1 MTKKSVTA
9 LLLCICLVIGLFGC
23 NSEVK
28 TETEPGISEKN
39 NTVEEENTAETEKTT
54 ENKETVYAVEYANKI
69 FDNSYVHTINVEISD
84 EDWADLK
91 ANPTQK
97 TKYQVNVTID
107 GEKINDV
114 AIATKGNTSLSSIA
128 TNEDSDRYS
137 FKLTFGKYV
146 DGQTYYG
153 MKKLNLNNIYAD
165 ATYMKDYISYEI
177 FRAAG
182 VDASLTSYV
191 SLSINGEFFG
201 LYIAIENVD
210 ESYLGRTTDGE
221 GELYKPEN
229 DMLGNMGNMDGNDF
243 EMPENMQMPDGTS
256 MPDMT
261 NMQNGMQMPNNN
273 GGNTTPEGTA
283 PTNQQVAPDGTTV
296 PDMTNMQNDMQIP
309 EGTTMPDMNN
319 LPEGIELPDGFEMPE
334 GMEIP
339 GDFGGMMGFGSSTG
353 GAGLQYT
360 DDEISSYPDIFDN
373 SETDSDEEA
382 QKRVIA
388 ALKGLSE
395 GENLEN
401 YLDTESVIRYF
412 VAHNFVMNYDS
423 YTGTMLHNY
432 YLYENDGKLSMLPW
446 DYNLAFGAFMMSGD
460 SSANSIINYDIDNP
474 LSGSAT
480 DSRPMWSWIAD
491 NEEYL
496 SQYHEIYNELLTNY
510 FESGEFEVEIT
521 RVYEM
526 IRPYVE
532 NDPSA
537 FYTLEEF
544 DIAYENLKSFC
555 KLRAE
560 SIRKQLNGEEAN
572 VDASSVD
579 ISAMGSQSQAKG
591 DAFGFDFDTNN
602 FDFGNFNPFGN
613 NANTNIPQGNNG
625 NQPQDAGNGQ
635 NG

>member
-1 MTKKSVTA
+1 M
-9 LLLCICLVIGLFGC
+9 
-23 NSEVK
+23 
-28 TETEPGISEKN
+28 
-39 NTVEEENTAETEKTT
+39 
-54 ENKETVYAVEYANKI
+54 
-69 FDNSYVHTINVEISD
+69 
-84 EDWADLK
+84 
-91 ANPTQK
+91 
-97 TKYQVNVTID
+97 
-107 GEKINDV
+107 
-114 AIATKGNTSLSSIA
+114 
-128 TNEDSDRYS
+128 
-137 FKLTFGKYV
+137 
-146 DGQTYYG
+146 
-153 MKKLNLNNIYAD
+153 
-165 ATYMKDYISYEI
+165 
-177 FRAAG
+177 
-182 VDASLTSYV
+182 
-191 SLSINGEFFG
+191 
-201 LYIAIENVD
+201 
-210 ESYLGRTTDGE
+210 
-221 GELYKPEN
+221 
-229 DMLGNMGNMDGNDF
+229 GNMGGNDF
-243 EMPENMQMPDGTS
+243 EMPENMQMPDRTS

-261 NMQNGMQMPNNN
+261 NMQNG
-273 GGNTTPEGTA
+273 
-283 PTNQQVAPDGTTV
+283 
-296 PDMTNMQNDMQIP
+296 MQIP

-474 LSGSAT
+474 LSGSTT

-496 SQYHEIYNELLTNY
+496 AQYHEIYNELLTNY
-510 FESGEFEVEIT
+510 FESGEFEDEIT